1 MNFGLVPDHKDENIG
16 RVVESCLLQWGID
29 HIFTITVYNA
39 SSNDLAINYLRRKTK
54 DRVGSLLGCKFLHM
68 HYCALILNLI
78 VQDGSGGSR
87 IFS

>member
-1 MNFGLVPDHKDENIG
+1 MRTLVG
-16 RVVESCLLQWGID
+16 WLSLVFQWEID
-29 HIFTITVYNA
+29 HIFTITVDNE
-39 SSNDLAINYLRRKTK
+39 SSNDVAIEYLRRKTK